1 MNIIFLQT
9 CRKKK
14 PCSALQSL
22 KTLSIIYRSFCSQKL
37 KQISSSKSLHKA
49 LRVLD
54 IISPR
59 TRDSTKT
66 EVHLRLIQDFLQ
78 TDSKHLDS
86 QKFNH
91 DFTGTNSTFGSSNVF
106 DQLLDT
112 PVVDVENLISMHDDL
127 HRERLKVDASF
138 LSIAVT
144 SCGSTRNIR
153 GGTPY
158 QCLAIRTG
166 FVANVYVGSSLIT
179 LYSKC
184 REIIDAYKVFEE
196 MPVRNVV
203 SWTAIIAAFAQEWQV
218 DMCLEL
224 YSMMRNSMLEPNDFT
239 FTSILSACTGSGA
252 LGQGRSAHCQTIRM
266 GFFSYI
272 QVANSLISMYCKCG
286 NVEEAVYVF
295 NNMHGKDIVSWNS
308 MIAGYAQHGLAVR
321 AIDLFEEM
329 MKQRVKPDAI
339 TFLGVISSCRH
350 GGLVE
355 EGKVYFDSMAK
366 HGLKPELD
374 HYSCVVDLLGRAGLL
389 EEARDFIKQM
399 PIYPNAVIWGS
410 LLSSCRLHGGV
421 WIGIEAAESRL
432 LLEPECAATHVQ
444 LANLYA
450 GVRCWD
456 QAARVR
462 KLMKDKGLKTN
473 PGCSWIEIMN
483 VVYRFRAEDKSNTRL
498 SEILPVLD
506 FLVDQMKT
514 LGYVPEVHEEKV
526 DDASHKRTEPF

>member
-1 MNIIFLQT
+1 MDHRLHIFMG
-9 CRKKK
+9 
-14 PCSALQSL
+14 
-22 KTLSIIYRSFCSQKL
+22 FC
-37 KQISSSKSLHKA
+37 QISSSKSLHKA

-112 PVVDVENLISMHDDL
+112 PVVDVENLISMHHDL

-138 LSIAVT
+138 LSTAVT

-166 FVANVYVGSSLIT
+166 
-179 LYSKC
+179 
-184 REIIDAYKVFEE
+184 
-196 MPVRNVV
+196 
-203 SWTAIIAAFAQEWQV
+203 
-218 DMCLEL
+218 
-224 YSMMRNSMLEPNDFT
+224 
-239 FTSILSACTGSGA
+239 GA
-252 LGQGRSAHCQTIRM
+252 LGQGRSSHCQTIRM

-450 GVRCWD
+450 SVRCWD

-462 KLMKDKGLKTN
+462 KLMKDQGLKTN

-514 LGYVPEVHEEKV
+514 LGYVPEVHEEEV
-526 DDASHKRTEPF
+526 DDASHNRTEPF